1 MSIDS
6 LQSFAIEA
14 LLAGYREGRFTPAEV
29 IDAVLARIEAAGD
42 NPIWISRLER
52 ESLQS
57 YVIALEGASPET
69 HPLYGIPFAIKDNI
83 DLVGLPTSAA
93 CPDYAYE
100 PAESAFVVQR
110 LIDAG
115 AIPIG
120 KTNLD
125 QFATGLVG
133 VRSPYGVCRNPFDG
147 DYIAGGSSSGSAV
160 AVALGQVSFSLG
172 TDTAGSGRV
181 PAAFNNLLG
190 LKPTR
195 GLLSTR
201 GVVPACRTLDAV
213 SIFTLDS
220 RDAAQVFQVAACYDA
235 VDAFARPMQ
244 PPLLGRGIPETG
256 FRFGL
261 PADSQLEFFGDAES
275 ERLYREAVEELQ
287 ALGGEPV
294 EIDFTPFLEAARLLY
309 EGPWVAERY
318 LAAEPLITEQPEAL
332 LEVTRTIIGGGVQG
346 SAAEAFAAQYRLAE
360 LRRVCERVWDQV
372 AFVVTPTAGTI
383 YRIDQVEAEPIRL
396 NSNLGAYTNFMN
408 LLDLAA
414 VAVPAGFRGDGL
426 PNGVT
431 LFAPAFTDMAL
442 LGAASRLHGR
452 LVDTLGATGL
462 PLDHSALKT
471 AGRSGMIP
479 VAVCGAHMEGLPL
492 NVQLRERGGHLLQ
505 KTTTSADY
513 RLYLLPGGPPY
524 RPGLVRA
531 DDGAAIELE
540 VWELPLINLGDF
552 LDQIPAPLG
561 LGRVELADGSRVIG
575 FLCEPY
581 ILGDSRD
588 ITPFGGWRRF
598 WAEGGPDAPAA

>member
-1 MSIDS
+1 MSIETT
-6 LQSFAIEA
+6 QSFAIEA
-14 LLAGYREGRFTPAEV
+14 LLEGYREGRFTPSEV
-29 IDAVLARIEAAGD
+29 IDAVLARIASAGD
-42 NPIWISRLER
+42 NPIWISRLDR
-52 ESLQS
+52 EALQE
-57 YVIALEGASPET
+57 YINALEGATPAT

-83 DLVGLPTSAA
+83 DLAGLPTTAA

-100 PAESAFVVQR
+100 PSESAFVVQR

-133 VRSPYGVCRNPFDG
+133 VRSPYGICHNSFNG

-181 PAAFNNLLG
+181 PAAFNNLVG

-213 SIFTLDS
+213 SIFALDS
-220 RDAAQVFQVAACYDA
+220 RDAARVFQVAATYDE
-235 VDAFARPMQ
+235 VDAYARPSQ
-244 PPLLGRGIPETG
+244 PPLLGQGIVETG
-256 FRFGL
+256 FHFGV
-261 PADSQLEFFGDAES
+261 PADSQLEFFGDSES
-275 ERLYREAVEELQ
+275 ERIFRGAIEGLK
-287 ALGGEPV
+287 ALGGEPMQ
-294 EIDFTPFLEAARLLY
+294 IDFTPFLEAARLLY

-318 LAAEPLITEQPEAL
+318 LAAEALLKAKPEAL
-332 LEVTRTIIGGGVQG
+332 LEVTRTIIGGGAKG
-346 SAAEAFAAQYRLAE
+346 TAAEAFSAQYRLAE
-360 LRRVCERVWDQV
+360 LRRVTERVWDQV

-383 YRIDQVEAEPIRL
+383 YSVDQLAADPIRL
-396 NSNLGAYTNFMN
+396 NSNLGTYTNFMN

-414 VAVPAGFRGDGL
+414 VAVPGGFRDDGL

-431 LFAPAFTDMAL
+431 LFAPAFTDPAL
-442 LGAASRLHGR
+442 LGVASRLQGR

-462 PLDHSALKT
+462 PLQASPVA
-471 AGRSGMIP
+471 APSRSGHVP

-492 NVQLRERGGHLLQ
+492 NHQLRERGGRLLS

-524 RPGLVRA
+524 RPGLVRS
-531 DDGAAIELE
+531 DDGAAVELE

-552 LDQIPAPLG
+552 LEQIPAPLG
-561 LGRVELADGSRVIG
+561 LGRVELADGSRVTG
-575 FLCEPY
+575 FLCESY
-581 ILGDSRD
+581 ILGESRD
-588 ITPFGGWRRF
+588 ITRFGGWRRF
-598 WAEGGPDAPAA
+598 WAEGGPDAPA

>member
-1 MSIDS
+1 MSID
-6 LQSFAIEA
+6 LQQSFAIEA

-57 YVIALEGASPET
+57 HVIALEGASPET

-83 DLVGLPTSAA
+83 DLAGLPTTAA

-100 PAESAFVVQR
+100 PTESAFVVQR

-133 VRSPYGVCRNPFDG
+133 VRSPYGVCRNPFDK
-147 DYIAGGSSSGSAV
+147 DFIAGGSSSGSAV

-220 RDAAQVFQVAACYDA
+220 RDAARVFQVAACYDE

-256 FRFGL
+256 FRFGV
-261 PADSQLEFFGDAES
+261 PADAQLEFFGDAES
-275 ERLYREAVEELQ
+275 EHIFRQAIEGLQ

-294 EIDFTPFLEAARLLY
+294 EIDFAPFLEAARLLY

-318 LAAEPLITEQPEAL
+318 LAARPLIKEQPEAL
-332 LEVTRTIIGGGVQG
+332 LEVTRTIIGGGAQG

-360 LRRVCERVWDQV
+360 LRRVCEQVWDQV
-372 AFVVTPTAGTI
+372 ALVITPTAGTV
-383 YRIDQVEAEPIRL
+383 YRIDQVEADPIRL
-396 NSNLGAYTNFMN
+396 NSNLGTYTNFMN

-431 LFAPAFTDMAL
+431 LFAPAFTDQAL

-452 LVDTLGATGL
+452 LVDILGATGL
-462 PLDHSALKT
+462 PLDKSPLE
-471 AGRSGMIP
+471 AGSRTGYLP

-492 NVQLRERGGHLLQ
+492 NVQLRERGGRLLW

-524 RPGLVRA
+524 RPGLVRV

-540 VWELPLINLGDF
+540 VWELPLVNLGDF

-581 ILGDSRD
+581 ILDDSRD
-588 ITPFGGWRRF
+588 ITRFGGWRRF

>member
-1 MSIDS
+1 MSINTR
-6 LQSFAIEA
+6 QSFAIEA
-14 LLAGYREGRFTPAEV
+14 LLEGYRAGHFTPAEV
-29 IDAVLARIEAAGD
+29 INAVLARIEAAGD
-42 NPIWISRLER
+42 NPIWISRLDR
-52 ESLQS
+52 EALDV
-57 YVIALEGASPET
+57 YLTALEDASPAT

-83 DLVGLPTSAA
+83 DLAGLPTTAA

-100 PAESAFVVQR
+100 PAENAFVVQR

-133 VRSPYGVCRNPFDG
+133 VRSPYGVCRNSFNEE
-147 DYIAGGSSSGSAV
+147 YIAGGSSSGSAV

-195 GLLSTR
+195 GRLSTR

-213 SIFTLDS
+213 SIFALDS
-220 RDAAQVFQVAACYDA
+220 RDAARVFQVAAVYDPA
-235 VDAFARPMQ
+235 DDYARPPQ
-244 PPLLGRGIPETG
+244 PPLLGQGIAATG
-256 FRFGL
+256 FRFGV
-261 PADSQLEFFGDAES
+261 PGEAQLAFFGDADS
-275 ERLYREAVEELQ
+275 EGLYRKAIDRLSQ
-287 ALGGEPV
+287 LGGEPV

-318 LAAEPLITEQPEAL
+318 LAAETLIRDKPEAL
-332 LEVTRTIIGGGVQG
+332 LEVTRTIIGGGAKG
-346 SAAEAFAAQYRLAE
+346 TAAEAFAAQYRLAE
-360 LRRVCERVWDQV
+360 LRRVSERVWNEV

-383 YRIDQVEAEPIRL
+383 YTIDQVAADPIRL
-396 NSNLGAYTNFMN
+396 NSNLGTYTNFMN

-414 VAVPAGFRGDGL
+414 VAVPAGFRDDGL

-431 LFAPAFTDMAL
+431 LFAPAFTDQAL
-442 LGAASRLHGR
+442 LGVASRLQPR
-452 LVDTLGATGL
+452 LVDTRGATGQ
-462 PLDHSALKT
+462 PLAVSPLK
-471 AGRSGMIP
+471 APVCPGYLP

-492 NVQLRERGGHLLQ
+492 NVQLTERGGRLLQ
-505 KTTTSADY
+505 KTTTSANY

-524 RPGLVRA
+524 RPGLVRC
-531 DDGAAIELE
+531 DDGNRLELE
-540 VWELPLINLGDF
+540 VWELPVVNLGDF

-561 LGRVELADGSRVIG
+561 LGRVELADGSRVSG
-575 FLCEPY
+575 FLCESY
-581 ILGDSRD
+581 ILNESRD
-588 ITPFGGWRRF
+588 ITRFGGWRRF

>member
-6 LQSFAIEA
+6 KQSFAIEA

-29 IDAVLARIEAAGD
+29 VDAVLARIETAGD
-42 NPIWISRLER
+42 NPIWISRLGR
-52 ESLQS
+52 QALDG
-57 YVIALEGASPET
+57 YLAALETASPET
-69 HPLYGIPFAIKDNI
+69 RPLYGIPFAIKDNI
-83 DLVGLPTSAA
+83 DLAGLPTTAA

-100 PAESAFVVQR
+100 PGESAFVVQR

-115 AIPIG
+115 AIPVG

-133 VRSPYGVCRNPFDG
+133 VRSPFGVCRNSFND

-160 AVALGQVSFSLG
+160 AVALGQVSFALG

-181 PAAFNNLLG
+181 PAAFNNLVG

-213 SIFTLDS
+213 SIFALDS
-220 RDAAQVFQVAACYDA
+220 RDAARVFQVAAVYDEA
-235 VDAFARPMQ
+235 DAYARPMQ
-244 PPLLGRGIPETG
+244 PPVLGRGLPVEG
-256 FRFGL
+256 FRFGV
-261 PADSQLEFFGDAES
+261 PAAAQLAFFGDSES
-275 ERLYREAVEELQ
+275 EQIFRDAVEGLT

-294 EIDFTPFLEAARLLY
+294 EIDFAPFLEAARLLY

-318 LAAEPLITEQPEAL
+318 LAAEALLKEKPEAL
-332 LEVTRTIIGGGVQG
+332 LDVTRTIIGGGAKG
-346 SAAEAFAAQYRLAE
+346 TAAEAFAAQYRLAE
-360 LRRVCERVWDQV
+360 LRRVSERVWEEV

-383 YRIDQVEAEPIRL
+383 YRIDQVAADPIRL
-396 NSNLGAYTNFMN
+396 NSNLGTYTNFMN

-414 VAVPAGFRGDGL
+414 VAVPAGFRHDGL

-431 LFAPAFTDMAL
+431 LFAPAFTDQAL

-452 LVDTLGATGL
+452 LVDTLGATGQ
-462 PLDHSALKT
+462 PLQASTVT
-471 AGRSGMIP
+471 AGSRTACLPI
-479 VAVCGAHMEGLPL
+479 AVCGAHMEGLPL
-492 NVQLRERGGHLLQ
+492 NGQLRERGGRLLQ
-505 KTTTSADY
+505 KTTTSEDY

-524 RPGLVRA
+524 RPGLVRS
-531 DDGAAIELE
+531 DDGAAVELE
-540 VWELPLINLGDF
+540 VWELPVVNLGDF

-581 ILGDSRD
+581 ILGESRD
-588 ITPFGGWRRF
+588 ITRFGGWRRF
-598 WAEGGPDAPAA
+598 WAEGGPDAPDA